1 MPDDDQIFYDLL
13 RGIQAGSQEA
23 ARLFLTHYGR
33 YIRHVI
39 RRHMIQKLRTK
50 FDSEDFLQDVC
61 VSFFSHPPGPEDFSD
76 PAALLAFLG
85 KIARNK
91 VTDAARQRLAQRRDV
106 NRENSLDGSAQFV
119 VENLEAADPT
129 PSEGLRTD
137 ESWEAL
143 GRGGHPDQRK
153 LLYMLRHGYTQEEI
167 ARVLGLSVRQVQRL
181 VQKLR
186 ERLAENEPG

>member
-1 MPDDDQIFYDLL
+1 MPDDDRMFYDLL
-13 RGIQAGSQEA
+13 RGIQAGSEEA
-23 ARLFLTHYGR
+23 ARRFLTHYGQ

-61 VSFFSHPPGPEDFSD
+61 VSFFSHPPGPEEFSD
-76 PAALLAFLG
+76 PAALLGFLD

-106 NRENSLDGSAQFV
+106 NRENSLDGSAQFA
-119 VENLEAADPT
+119 VENLAAADPT
-129 PSEGLRTD
+129 PSETLGTE

-143 GRGGHPDQRK
+143 GQGGHPDQRK
-153 LLYMLRHGYTQEEI
+153 LLYMLRNGYTQEEI

-181 VQKLR
+181 MQKLR
-186 ERLAENEPG
+186 ERFAENEPG